1 MAGGSRIY
9 IDNQEYIL
17 VGTVPSAW
25 TEIQS
30 DNSTLYTISNDLV
43 VWNNGRIVQYDN
55 VDVNA
60 SDLIIEYG
68 QYTTRAEST
77 NAISVNLATAF
88 PDKWAALDPGE
99 HTIQIRA
106 KNPGNYLDSDLSTAI
121 TFVIA
126 NTTLTVCSEYT
137 IASENTIIRG

>member
-1 MAGGSRIY
+1 MAAGSKIY
-9 IDNQEYIL
+9 VDNREYNLI
-17 VGTVPSAW
+17 GPADSAW

-60 SDLIIEYG
+60 SARIIAYG

-77 NAISVNLATAF
+77 NAISVDLATAF
-88 PDKWAALDPGE
+88 PDKWAALTPGE

-121 TFVIA
+121 TFVIE
-126 NTTLTVCSEYT
+126 NTTSTVCSEYT